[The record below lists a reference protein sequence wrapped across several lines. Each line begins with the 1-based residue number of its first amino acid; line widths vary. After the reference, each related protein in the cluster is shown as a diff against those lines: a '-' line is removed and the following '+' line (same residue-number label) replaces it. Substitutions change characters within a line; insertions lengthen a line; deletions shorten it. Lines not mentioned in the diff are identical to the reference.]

1 MKVMP
6 TMEGGLRL
14 EIESASDWVMLKQ
27 IPQDATEK
35 LETSLPEIL
44 GDLMDDESEWG
55 DLVLPD
61 LQLIFSAQLAQVASA
76 VTEAEGLARDQ
87 GNGDEGELFIPR
99 QEAEEW
105 YGALNQ
111 ARLALESRYQF
122 GPTDEIDDLST
133 YPPAKRTAFIR
144 SQFYCT
150 LQSILLDYAID

>member
-14 EIESASDWVMLKQ
+14 EIESPTDWVMLKQ

-35 LETSLPEIL
+35 LDTSLPELL
-44 GDLMDDESEWG
+44 GDLMDDDSEWD

-76 VTEAEGLARDQ
+76 VTEAEANSIDSSDGE
-87 GNGDEGELFIPR
+87 EGELFIPR
-99 QEAEEW
+99 QDAEEW

-111 ARLALESRYQF
+111 ARLALEERYRF
-122 GPTDEIDDLST
+122 GPTEGIEDLAQF
-133 YPPAKRTAFIR
+133 PPAKRTAFIR

-150 LQSILLDYAID
+150 LQSILLDYAIE